1 MHVQT
6 CIQKMRESKWDR
18 RQVERRKQERGR
30 NRKRRINGTEKRRKK
45 KRIGEMMMKVQCLS
59 Q

>member
-6 CIQKMRESKWDR
+6 CIRKMRESKWDR

-45 KRIGEMMMKVQCLS
+45 KRKGEIMMKVQCLS

>member
-6 CIQKMRESKWDR
+6 CIRKMRESKWDR